1 MNATVPCS
9 TPSILGCSIEVFVFV
24 FVFAFVL
31 LSAFAL
37 RG

>member
-24 FVFAFVL
+24 FAFVL